1 MFSIF
6 SRKSKLPPIDLS
18 GLHTDMHS
26 HLLPGIDDGSPDV
39 DTSIYLLKGLQD
51 LGLQNFITTPHI
63 LWDLYK
69 NTEATIEPS
78 RMEFQQALDAA
89 GNSTRLSAAA
99 EYMID
104 DYFSGLLQQKAPLR
118 CLKDNFVLVEF
129 SFINLPFDWKQVFF
143 DMQIQGYQ
151 PVLAHPER
159 YPFLFQKATVLEEIL
174 DMGVLLQVNLNSLT
188 GYYGKAILQ
197 QAQILVQKNSISFL
211 GSDLH
216 HERHLTALKTSTSLM
231 PLVSK
236 LLDSGKLLNASLN
249 ADLPRI

>member
-6 SRKSKLPPIDLS
+6 SRKRNFPVINLS
-18 GLHTDMHS
+18 GIGTDMHS

-39 DTSIYLLKGLQD
+39 NTSLSLLKGLQE

-69 NTEATIEPS
+69 NTDATIEPA
-78 RMEFQQALDAA
+78 RLQLQDALVSD
-89 GNSTRLSAAA
+89 GNSARLAAAA

-104 DYFSGLLQQKAPLR
+104 DYFSGLLQQKAALR
-118 CLKDNFVLVEF
+118 CLKGNYVLVEF

-159 YPFLFQKATVLEEIL
+159 YPYLFQKNTILDEIL

-188 GYYGKAILQ
+188 GYYGKVILQ
-197 QAQILVQKNSISFL
+197 QGQVLAAKGIVSFL

-216 HERHLTALKTSTSLM
+216 HERHLTALRTSSTLM
-231 PLVSK
+231 PLVNK
-236 LLDSGKLLNASLN
+236 LLDSGKLLNPSL
-249 ADLPRI
+249 

>member
-6 SRKSKLPPIDLS
+6 SRKRNFPVIDLS
-18 GLHTDMHS
+18 GIGTDMHS

-39 DTSIYLLKGLQD
+39 DTSLSLLKGLEE

-69 NTEATIEPS
+69 NTDATIEPA
-78 RMEFQQALDAA
+78 RLQLQDALVSD
-89 GNSTRLSAAA
+89 GNSARLTAAA

-104 DYFSGLLQQKAPLR
+104 DYFSGLLQQKAALR
-118 CLKDNFVLVEF
+118 CLKGNYVLVEF

-159 YPFLFQKATVLEEIL
+159 YPYLFQKKTVLDEIL

-197 QAQILVQKNSISFL
+197 QAQVLVDKKLISFL

-216 HERHLTALKTSTSLM
+216 HERHLAALRSSSTLM
-231 PLVSK
+231 PLVGK
-236 LLDSGKLLNASLN
+236 VLDSGKLMNPNL
-249 ADLPRI
+249 

>member
-6 SRKSKLPPIDLS
+6 SRKNKLAPIDLS
-18 GLHTDMHS
+18 GLNTDMHS

-39 DTSIYLLKGLQD
+39 ATSLHLLKGLQE

-63 LWDLYK
+63 FWDLYK
-69 NTEATIEPS
+69 NTDATIEPAQ
-78 RMEFQQALDAA
+78 FQLQEALIAD
-89 GNSTRLSAAA
+89 GNPARLAAAA
-99 EYMID
+99 EYMMD

-118 CLKDNFVLVEF
+118 CLKDNYVLVEF

-143 DMQIQGYQ
+143 DMQITGYQ

-159 YPFLFQKATVLEEIL
+159 YPYLFQKAGVLDEIL

-188 GYYGKAILQ
+188 GYYGKSILQ
-197 QAQILVQKNSISFL
+197 QAQLLVQKNSISFL

-216 HERHLTALKTSTSLM
+216 HERHLSALRTSTSLM

-236 LLDSGKLLNASLN
+236 LLDSGKLLNASLST
-249 ADLPRI
+249 DHPRI

>member
-6 SRKSKLPPIDLS
+6 SRKRHLPVINLS
-18 GLHTDMHS
+18 GIGTDMHS
-26 HLLPGIDDGSPDV
+26 HLLSGIDDGSPDV
-39 DTSIYLLKGLQD
+39 DTSLQLLKGLQE

-69 NTEATIEPS
+69 NTDATIEPA
-78 RMEFQQALDAA
+78 RLQLQEALVSD
-89 GNSTRLSAAA
+89 GNTARLSAAA

-118 CLKDNFVLVEF
+118 CLKENYVLVEF

-159 YPFLFQKATVLEEIL
+159 YPYLFQKNSVLDEIL
-174 DMGVLLQVNLNSLT
+174 DMGILLQVNLNSLT

-197 QAQILVQKNSISFL
+197 QAQVLVNRGMISFL

-216 HERHLTALKTSTSLM
+216 HDRHLAALRSSSTLM
-231 PLVSK
+231 PLVHK
-236 LLDSGKLLNASLN
+236 LLDSGKLQNPSL
-249 ADLPRI
+249 

>member
-1 MFSIF
+1 MLSFFKRNKTSAAV
-6 SRKSKLPPIDLS
+6 DLS
-18 GLHTDMHS
+18 GIGTDMHS

-39 DTSIYLLKGLQD
+39 ATSLHLLKGLQD
-51 LGLQNFITTPHI
+51 LGFQNFITTPHI

-69 NTEATIEPS
+69 NTNATIEPA
-78 RMEFQQALDAA
+78 RQELQNALDIHTNRAK
-89 GNSTRLSAAA
+89 LSAAA

-104 DYFSGLLQQKAPLR
+104 DYFSGLLQQKVPLR
-118 CLKDNFVLVEF
+118 CLRGNFVLVEF

-159 YPFLFQKATVLEEIL
+159 YTYLFQKNTLLDEIL

-197 QAQILVQKNSISFL
+197 QAQLLVSKRLVSFL

-216 HERHLTALKTSTSLM
+216 HERHLSALRTSSSLM
-231 PLVSK
+231 PLVQK
-236 LLDSGKLLNASLN
+236 LLDSGKLLNPSLE
-249 ADLPRI
+249 PPV

>member
-6 SRKSKLPPIDLS
+6 SRKSKVVPIDLS

-26 HLLPGIDDGSPDV
+26 HLLPGIDDGSPDEA
-39 DTSIYLLKGLQD
+39 TSLHLLKGLQG
-51 LGLQNFITTPHI
+51 LGFQNFITTPHI

-69 NTEATIEPS
+69 NTDATIEPA
-78 RMEFQQALDAA
+78 RIQLQTALELSGSKA
-89 GNSTRLSAAA
+89 RLAAAA

-118 CLKDNFVLVEF
+118 CLKDNYVLVEF

-159 YPFLFQKATVLEEIL
+159 YPYLFQKNTVLDEIL

-197 QAQILVQKNSISFL
+197 QAQVLVNKGVIAFL

-216 HERHLTALKTSTSLM
+216 HERHLAALQTSSTLM

-236 LLDSGKLLNASLN
+236 VLDSGKLLN
-249 ADLPRI
+249 PEF

>member
-6 SRKSKLPPIDLS
+6 SRKRNFPVIDLS
-18 GLHTDMHS
+18 GIATDMHS

-39 DTSIYLLKGLQD
+39 NTSLHLIKGLQE

-69 NTEATIEPS
+69 NTDETIEPA
-78 RMEFQQALDAA
+78 RLQLKEALLAE
-89 GNSTRLSAAA
+89 GNPARLSAAA

-104 DYFSGLLQQKAPLR
+104 DYFSGLLQKKAALR
-118 CLKDNFVLVEF
+118 CLRGNYVLVEF

-143 DMQIQGYQ
+143 DMQIRGYQ

-159 YPFLFQKATVLEEIL
+159 YPYLFQKNTVLEEIL
-174 DMGVLLQVNLNSLT
+174 DMGILLQVNLNSLT

-197 QAQILVQKNSISFL
+197 QAQVLVNKGVIAFL

-216 HERHLTALKTSTSLM
+216 HDRHLAALRSSSSLM
-231 PLVSK
+231 PVVQK
-236 LLDSGKLLNASLN
+236 VLDSGKLLNPSL
-249 ADLPRI
+249 

>member
-6 SRKSKLPPIDLS
+6 SRKRNFPVIDLS
-18 GLHTDMHS
+18 GICTDMHS

-39 DTSIYLLKGLQD
+39 DTSLSLLKGLQE

-69 NTEATIEPS
+69 NTDATIEPA
-78 RMEFQQALDAA
+78 RLQLQEALVADDNTA
-89 GNSTRLSAAA
+89 RLAAAA

-104 DYFSGLLQQKAPLR
+104 DYFSGLLQQKAALR
-118 CLKDNFVLVEF
+118 CLKGNYVLVEF

-159 YPFLFQKATVLEEIL
+159 YPYLFQKKTVLDEIQ

-197 QAQILVQKNSISFL
+197 QAQVLVDKKLVSFL

-216 HERHLTALKTSTSLM
+216 HERHLAALRNSSTLMSL
-231 PLVSK
+231 VGK
-236 LLDSGKLLNASLN
+236 VLDSGRLMNSSL
-249 ADLPRI
+249 

>member
-1 MFSIF
+1 MFSF
-6 SRKSKLPPIDLS
+6 FKRNKSFPAVDLS
-18 GLHTDMHS
+18 GIHTDMHS
-26 HLLPGIDDGSPDV
+26 HLLPGIDDGSSDLA
-39 DTSIYLLKGLQD
+39 TSLHLLKGLQD
-51 LGLQNFITTPHI
+51 LGFQNFITTPHI

-69 NTEATIEPS
+69 NTNATIEPA
-78 RMEFQQALDAA
+78 RLELQRALDADANQA
-89 GNSTRLSAAA
+89 GLSAAA

-118 CLKDNFVLVEF
+118 CLKGNYVLVEF

-159 YPFLFQKATVLEEIL
+159 YPYLFQKNTILDEIL

-197 QAQILVQKNSISFL
+197 QAQVLAAKGIVSFL

-216 HERHLTALKTSTSLM
+216 HERHLTALRTSSTLM
-231 PLVSK
+231 PLVNK
-236 LLDSGKLLNASLN
+236 LLDSGKLLNPSL
-249 ADLPRI
+249 

>member
-6 SRKSKLPPIDLS
+6 SRKRNFPVIDLS
-18 GLHTDMHS
+18 KIGTDMHS

-39 DTSIYLLKGLQD
+39 DTSLHLLKGLQD
-51 LGLQNFITTPHI
+51 LGFQNFITTPHI

-69 NTEATIEPS
+69 NTNATIEPA
-78 RMEFQQALDAA
+78 RLELQRALDADANQA
-89 GNSTRLSAAA
+89 GLSAAA

-104 DYFSGLLQQKAPLR
+104 DYFSGLLQQKAALR
-118 CLKDNFVLVEF
+118 CVKGNYVLVEF

-159 YPFLFQKATVLEEIL
+159 YPYLFQKNTILDEIL

-197 QAQILVQKNSISFL
+197 QAQVLTAKGIVSFL

-216 HERHLTALKTSTSLM
+216 HERHLTALRTSSTLM
-231 PLVSK
+231 PLVNK
-236 LLDSGKLLNASLN
+236 LLDSGKLLNPSL
-249 ADLPRI
+249 

>member
-6 SRKSKLPPIDLS
+6 SRKSKQTPIDLS
-18 GLHTDMHS
+18 GLNTDMHS
-26 HLLPGIDDGSPDV
+26 HLLPDIDDGSPDV
-39 DTSIYLLKGLQD
+39 DTSLQLLKGLQD

-69 NTEATIEPS
+69 NTDATIEPA
-78 RMEFQQALDAA
+78 RLQLQETLIAD
-89 GNSTRLSAAA
+89 GNPARLSAAA

-118 CLKDNFVLVEF
+118 CLKDNYVLVEF

-143 DMQIQGYQ
+143 DMQIIGYQ

-159 YPFLFQKATVLEEIL
+159 YPYLFQKASVLEEIL

-197 QAQILVQKNSISFL
+197 QAQTLVQKNIISFL

-216 HERHLTALKTSTSLM
+216 HERHLTALRTSSSMM

-236 LLDSGKLLNASLN
+236 LLDSGKLLNATLS
-249 ADLPRI
+249 AIP

>member
-6 SRKSKLPPIDLS
+6 SRKRNFPVIDLS
-18 GLHTDMHS
+18 GIGTDMHS
-26 HLLPGIDDGSPDV
+26 HLLPGIDDGSPDL
-39 DTSIYLLKGLQD
+39 DTSMTLLKGLQE

-69 NTEATIEPS
+69 NTDATIEPA
-78 RMEFQQALDAA
+78 RLQLQEALDADANRA
-89 GNSTRLSAAA
+89 GLSAAA

-104 DYFSGLLQQKAPLR
+104 DYFSGLLQQKVPLR
-118 CLKDNFVLVEF
+118 CLKGNYVLVEF

-159 YPFLFQKATVLEEIL
+159 YLYLFQKNTLLDEIL

-197 QAQILVQKNSISFL
+197 QAQVLVNKGVVSFL

-216 HERHLTALKTSTSLM
+216 HERHLTAFRSSSTLM
-231 PLVSK
+231 PLVNK
-236 LLDSGKLLNASLN
+236 VLDSGKLLNPGL
-249 ADLPRI
+249 